1 VTGDSPLDCRPGPK
15 GQPKTVTRTTGQ
27 APPESRVGVDLA
39 RAVLGEL
46 DSKAGGAVAES
57 RSLAVRRVA
66 GPGAAAGGDAL
77 AA

>member
-46 DSKAGGAVAES
+46 DSKAGAVAEP

>member
-1 VTGDSPLDCRPGPK
+1 MTGDSPLDCRPGPK

-46 DSKAGGAVAES
+46 DSKAGAVAES